1 MKDWQVTTV
10 NILNTLDTPIRIK
23 LVMYIMQSDF
33 ICDTNSCID
42 TFDWDITDEG
52 YKYWYKLCGTHSI
65 FPHKIKTTE
74 IQKFVQS
81 LYPRETYP
89 EYYI

>member
-10 NILNTLDTPIRIK
+10 NILNTLDTSIRVK

-42 TFDWDITDEG
+42 T
-52 YKYWYKLCGTHSI
+52 LS
-65 FPHKIKTTE
+65 
-74 IQKFVQS
+74 
-81 LYPRETYP
+81 
-89 EYYI
+89 